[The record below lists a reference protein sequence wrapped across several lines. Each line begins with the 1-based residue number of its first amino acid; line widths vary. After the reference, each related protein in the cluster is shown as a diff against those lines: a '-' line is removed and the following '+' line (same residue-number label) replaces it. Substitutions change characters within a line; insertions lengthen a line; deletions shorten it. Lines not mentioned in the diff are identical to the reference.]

1 MADDITLK
9 IGADTGAVDKG
20 TEQVKAKLDDLA
32 THVNA
37 LQSGFNALGSEI
49 KDGFDEVEKGLGS
62 LNDAFK
68 GLNETIAKGGS
79 TLDTGWMKL
88 LLGAGIGGA
97 AAGVVKVFHDVN
109 EEFLKMETT
118 SREAT
123 ISLERFQ
130 ELQYALSKGGAGGDK
145 FEKSLEEAAKK
156 LNELT
161 HDSGELGKFLD
172 ENNVKWKDAKDNI
185 IGMNEYIEVA
195 ARLISNAASQG
206 DRFKAGE
213 LLGFSKEWVRVLQDG
228 PIALR
233 QATEEAHKVG
243 AVFTDELVRKSAD
256 FEREWNA
263 ASHRWAIEFKAV
275 LADLLPYIAALIDA
289 LLKALGYVTKIA
301 TDLGGAFSKM
311 VTEGYGPAQ
320 AAQNKMATDT
330 GIMAGTMGALYETMR
345 NMGAVSNTTE
355 VTWNKMVADAAA
367 MSKDMQRLLQESFPT
382 KDKATK
388 FPKDKDEGDDDTR
401 AQLAKINQ
409 QLDAWREYYQKLVI
423 YEKNQV
429 DTFKQTEGQK
439 ISHLLEALA
448 QEEAAV
454 KALYDKEVAVVG
466 DDSNKIAEIRRKEA
480 RTIEAI
486 HKQSLEL
493 QTEQLRKSAQ
503 EWQSVL
509 QTVSS
514 AFESQLRGL
523 LARTTTWSQ
532 AMKNIAADL
541 VLKIISEFLKLA
553 VIKPLA
559 GALSSMMAAPTEL
572 FASFVKMIGG
582 LFGPLSAGFT
592 SFFAPT
598 LGPAAPA
605 AGAAAAGAEV
615 AAATATVGAFEMG
628 TDYVPRT
635 GLALVHQGER
645 IIPASQNM
653 TGGGLGP
660 QAHFAFN
667 ISALDATGVQ
677 AFMTRYMPQIARMMA
692 AHMAQ
697 NPSFQS

>member
-32 THVNA
+32 THVST
-37 LQSGFNALGSEI
+37 LQSSFTALGSEM

-97 AAGVVKVFHDVN
+97 AAGVLKVFHDVN

-145 FEKSLEEAAKK
+145 FEKGLEEAAKK

-195 ARLISNAASQG
+195 ARLISNAATQG

-233 QATEEAHKVG
+233 QASQEAHNVG
-243 AVFTDELVRKSAD
+243 AIFTDELVRRSAD

-263 ASHRWAIEFKAV
+263 ASHRWAIEFKAI
-275 LADLLPYIAALIDA
+275 LADLLPYIGALIDA
-289 LLKALGYVTKIA
+289 LLKATGYVTKIA

-320 AAQNKMATDT
+320 AAQQKMTVDT
-330 GIMAGTMGALYETMR
+330 GVMAGTMGALYDTMR
-345 NMGAVSNTTE
+345 SMGAVSNTTE
-355 VTWNKMVADAAA
+355 VTWNKMVADATA
-367 MSKDMQRLLQESFPT
+367 MSKEMQRLLQESFPT
-382 KDKATK
+382 KDNATK
-388 FPKDKDEGDDDTR
+388 FPKDKDEGDDTR
-401 AQLAKINQ
+401 EQMAKINQ

-423 YEKNQV
+423 YEKSQV
-429 DTFKQTEGQK
+429 DTHKETEHQK
-439 ISHLLEALA
+439 VQNLLAALA
-448 QEEAAV
+448 EEEAAV

-486 HKQSLEL
+486 HKQSLQL
-493 QTEQLRKSAQ
+493 QTEDLKKSTQ
-503 EWQSVL
+503 EWESML
-509 QTVSS
+509 QGVAS

-523 LARTTTWSQ
+523 LARTTSWSQ

-553 VIKPLA
+553 VIKPLS
-559 GALSSMMAAPTEL
+559 GALASMMSAPTEL
-572 FASFVKMIGG
+572 FASFIKMISG
-582 LFGPLSAGFT
+582 LFGPLMAGFT
-592 SFFAPT
+592 AFFAPAQ
-598 LGPAAPA
+598 GPAAPA
-605 AGAAAAGAEV
+605 EGAAAAAATV

-645 IIPASQNM
+645 IIPAAQNM
-653 TGGGLGP
+653 AGGGIGP
-660 QAHFAFN
+660 QANFSFN

-677 AFMTRYMPQIARMMA
+677 AFMTRYMPQIAKMMA